1 MIKVNPALRKGQTWC
16 EPALVCTCTGTK
28 INDLQ
33 NIAGATYIDHVA
45 DQLGEE
51 RVDCRGTGRRVGG
64 YAGGEPARVDDRFRW
79 RSR

>member
-1 MIKVNPALRKGQTWC
+1 MIKVNPALPEGQAWC
-16 EPALVCTCTGTK
+16 EPALVCTCTGAE

-51 RVDCRGTGRRVGG
+51 RVDCRGTGRGVGG
-64 YAGGEPARVDDRFRW
+64 YAGGEPAWVDDRFCW

>member
-1 MIKVNPALRKGQTWC
+1 MIKVNPALPEGQTRC
-16 EPALVCTCTGTK
+16 KPALVRTCAGAK

-33 NIAGATYIDHVA
+33 NVAGATRIDHVA

-51 RVDCRGTGRRVGG
+51 CVDRRGTSRRVGG
-64 YAGGEPARVDDRFRW
+64 YAGGEPARVDDRFRR

>member
-1 MIKVNPALRKGQTWC
+1 MIKVNPALPEGQAWC
-16 EPALVCTCTGTK
+16 EPALVCTCTSTK

-33 NIAGATYIDHVA
+33 NIAGATCLDHVA

-51 RVDCRGTGRRVGG
+51 CVDRRGTGRGVGG
-64 YAGGEPARVDDRFRW
+64 YAGGEPARVDDWFRR

>member
-1 MIKVNPALRKGQTWC
+1 MIKVNPALAEGQTWC
-16 EPALVCTCTGTK
+16 EPALVGTCTSTK

-51 RVDCRGTGRRVGG
+51 CADGRGTGRGVGG
-64 YAGGEPARVDDRFRW
+64 YAGGEPARVDDRVRW

>member
-1 MIKVNPALRKGQTWC
+1 MNPALPEGQAWC
-16 EPALVCTCTGTK
+16 EPALVCTCTSTK

-33 NIAGATYIDHVA
+33 NIAGTTCIAHVA

-51 RVDCRGTGRRVGG
+51 CVDGRGTGRGVGG
-64 YAGGEPARVDDRFRW
+64 YAGGEPARVDDRFRR